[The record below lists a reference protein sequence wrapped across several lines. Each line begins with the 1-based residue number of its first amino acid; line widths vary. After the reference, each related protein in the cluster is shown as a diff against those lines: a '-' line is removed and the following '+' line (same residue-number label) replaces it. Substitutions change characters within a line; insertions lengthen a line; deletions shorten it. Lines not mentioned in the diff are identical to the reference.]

1 MSTPLPLPQPSRPSQ
16 MRCAD
21 SDRDLVA
28 EVLNAAFAEGRIT
41 QDEHSER
48 MDALW
53 QAKTFG
59 ELTPLTEDLMPH
71 GPIHHLPAPVNG
83 QGAGLVV
90 DPSNAHQNPDS
101 ITCVMGDV
109 KRQGHWRLRRR
120 TTGLVLMGDV
130 KLDLTEAV
138 MEAAECTIAIPCIMG
153 DVTITVPDGVN
164 VRNETTTILGDTKI
178 RGLAPAPAGAPTI
191 VLRGMVLMG
200 DVKVNGPGFVP
211 LTKRLGLTS

>member
-28 EVLNAAFAEGRIT
+28 EVLNAAFTEGRIT

-90 DPSNAHQNPDS
+90 DPSNANQNPDS
-101 ITCVMGDV
+101 IHVRHG
-109 KRQGHWRLRRR
+109 RR
-120 TTGLVLMGDV
+120 
-130 KLDLTEAV
+130 EA
-138 MEAAECTIAIPCIMG
+138 PG
-153 DVTITVPDGVN
+153 P
-164 VRNETTTILGDTKI
+164 
-178 RGLAPAPAGAPTI
+178 LAPAPADHRPGAD
-191 VLRGMVLMG
+191 G
-200 DVKVNGPGFVP
+200 
-211 LTKRLGLTS
+211 